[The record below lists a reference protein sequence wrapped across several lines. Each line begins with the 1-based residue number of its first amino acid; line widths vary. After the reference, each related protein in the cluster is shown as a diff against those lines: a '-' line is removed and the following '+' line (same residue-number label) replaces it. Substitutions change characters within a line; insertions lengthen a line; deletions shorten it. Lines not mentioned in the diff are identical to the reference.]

1 MYRQIIIAWQCITSI
16 LSTYDR
22 DLITDLEFLEYLEE
36 LLELDHELPVSL
48 EQVVP
53 EVVLACVYGL
63 SAYLLDTQTQYLS
76 NNLIIKFSQCE
87 FYVI

>member
-1 MYRQIIIAWQCITSI
+1 MLVNELKSI

-22 DLITDLEFLEYLEE
+22 DLTTNLESLEYLEE

-53 EVVLACVYGL
+53 EVVLAGVDGL
-63 SAYLLDTQTQYLS
+63 SAYLLDTQNKKLKQYAL
-76 NNLIIKFSQCE
+76 
-87 FYVI
+87 